1 MLVGEAGADPA
12 IPEGAKFTVW
22 CSCRFTTRPY
32 GTSIQI

>member
-12 IPEGAKFTVW
+12 IPEGKGFTAPR
-22 CSCRFTTRPY
+22 SCRFTTRPY